1 MLRYERRLRRLV
13 RRNGEVRANY
23 IDDRVMAMLVAEPPV
38 NITSHDE
45 MDATEIMESMYL
57 ADEERRQEEAPTILL
72 INPPIPTE
80 GAPG

>member
-1 MLRYERRLRRLV
+1 
-13 RRNGEVRANY
+13 
-23 IDDRVMAMLVAEPPV
+23 MAMLVAEPPV

-80 GAPG
+80 GASG